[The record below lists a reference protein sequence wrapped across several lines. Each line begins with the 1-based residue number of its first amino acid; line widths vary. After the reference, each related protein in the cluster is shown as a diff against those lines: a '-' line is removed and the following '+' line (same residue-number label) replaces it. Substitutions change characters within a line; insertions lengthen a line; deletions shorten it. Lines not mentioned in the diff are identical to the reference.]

1 MPPVPPRVPEIT
13 TLRVRLGRRA
23 VGTLTLL
30 PGERTLF
37 AFGDE
42 YLDDPQRPVL
52 SLSFKDRFGGIV
64 AEQAPTRV
72 RVPPFFSNLLPEG
85 HLREYL
91 AARAGVKGMREFFL
105 LQALGKDLP
114 GAVVVEPDAEES
126 RPPPSPHGGHDDERR
141 SSHDDARDALRF
153 SLAGVQLKLSAVM
166 EAGGGLTIP
175 AQGAGGSWIVKLP
188 SARFEGVAENEFSM
202 MRLAARLGL
211 DVPEVRLVDLDAVT
225 GLPEGIGTVQGKALA
240 VRRFD
245 RAPDGVRVHAED
257 FAQIFGL
264 YPERKYARGN
274 YRSIAEV
281 VWAEAGEP
289 GVVELVRRLVFNAL
303 IGNADMH
310 MKNWS
315 MIYPDGRNAMLAP
328 AYDLLSTI
336 AYLPDERMALNLV
349 RSKRFADLTIA
360 AFTHFAGKARLPEH
374 PVLSAVR
381 DTAGRFRDE
390 WPAAKRELPVAER
403 VARAIDAHLVALPLA
418 SGR

>member
-1 MPPVPPRVPEIT
+1 MPLTLPQGPEIP
-13 TLRVRLGRRA
+13 TLRVRLGRRSA
-23 VGTLTLL
+23 GTLTLL
-30 PGERTLF
+30 PGDRTLF
-37 AFGDE
+37 AFDDD
-42 YLDDPQRPVL
+42 YLADPERPVL

-64 AEQAPTRV
+64 AEQAPSRV
-72 RVPPFFSNLLPEG
+72 RTPPFFSNLLPEG

-105 LQALGKDLP
+105 LRVLGEDLP

-126 RPPPSPHGGHDDERR
+126 RPPPSPRAGHDERR
-141 SSHDDARDALRF
+141 RLHDDAWNALRF
-153 SLAGVQLKLSAVM
+153 SLAGVQLKFSAVM
-166 EAGGGLTIP
+166 EASGGLTIP

-188 SARFEGVAENEFSM
+188 SARFEGVPENEFSM
-202 MRLAARLGL
+202 MSLAARLGL
-211 DVPEVRLVDLDAVT
+211 DVPEVRLVDLDAVA
-225 GLPEGIGTVQGKALA
+225 GLPEGIGTVRGKALA

-245 RAPDGVRVHAED
+245 RAPDGARVHAED

-264 YPERKYARGN
+264 YPERKYERGS

-289 GVVELVRRLVFNAL
+289 GVVEFVRRLVFNAL

-315 MIYPDGRNAMLAP
+315 LIYPDGRSAALAP
-328 AYDLLSTI
+328 AYDVLSTI
-336 AYLPDERMALNLV
+336 AYIPDERMALNLV
-349 RSKRFADLTIA
+349 RSKRFADLTVV

-381 DTAGRFRDE
+381 ETVERFRDG
-390 WPAAKRELPVAER
+390 WSAAKRELPVTER
-403 VARAIDAHLVALPLA
+403 VARAIDDHLVALPLA
-418 SGR
+418 NGR

>member
-1 MPPVPPRVPEIT
+1 MPETT
-13 TLRVRLGRRA
+13 TLRVGLGRRA

-42 YLDDPQRPVL
+42 YLDDPQRTVL

-211 DVPEVRLVDLDAVT
+211 DVPEVRLVDLDAVA

-245 RAPDGVRVHAED
+245 RAPDGACVHAED

-289 GVVELVRRLVFNAL
+289 GVVEFVRRLVFNAL

-315 MIYPDGRNAMLAP
+315 MLYPDGRNAMLAP

-336 AYLPDERMALNLV
+336 AYLPDESMALNLV

-360 AFTHFAGKARLPEH
+360 AFRHFAGKARLPER

-403 VARAIDAHLVALPLA
+403 VARAIDAHLEALPLA
-418 SGR
+418 GGR

>member
-1 MPPVPPRVPEIT
+1 MPSAPPRVPEIT

-30 PGERTLF
+30 PGDRTLF
-37 AFGDE
+37 AFDDE
-42 YLDDPQRPVL
+42 YLDDPERPML
-52 SLSFKDRFGGIV
+52 SLSFKDRLGGIV

-91 AARAGVKGMREFFL
+91 AARAGVKDVREFFL
-105 LQALGKDLP
+105 LQVLGKDLP
-114 GAVVVEPDAEES
+114 GAVVVESDAEEA
-126 RPPPSPHGGHDDERR
+126 RPPPSPRDGHDEHRPP
-141 SSHDDARDALRF
+141 HDDARNALRF

-281 VWAEAGEP
+281 VWAEAGEL
-289 GVVELVRRLVFNAL
+289 GVVEFVRRLVFNAL

-349 RSKRFADLTIA
+349 RSKRFADLTVA
-360 AFTHFAGKARLPEH
+360 AFTHFAGKARLPER

-390 WPAAKRELPVAER
+390 WPAAKRELPVTER
-403 VARAIDAHLVALPLA
+403 VAQAIDAHLVALPLA

>member
-1 MPPVPPRVPEIT
+1 MPPAPPRVPEIT

-30 PGERTLF
+30 PGDRTLF
-37 AFGDE
+37 AFDDE
-42 YLDDPQRPVL
+42 YLDDPERPML

-91 AARAGVKGMREFFL
+91 AARADVKDVREFFL
-105 LQALGKDLP
+105 LQVLGKDLP
-114 GAVVVEPDAEES
+114 GAVVVESDAEEA
-126 RPPPSPHGGHDDERR
+126 RPPPSPRDGHDEHRPP
-141 SSHDDARDALRF
+141 HDDARNALRF
-153 SLAGVQLKLSAVM
+153 SLAGVQLKFSAVM

-225 GLPEGIGTVQGKALA
+225 GLPQGIGTVRGKALA

-289 GVVELVRRLVFNAL
+289 GVVEFVRRLVFNAL

-360 AFTHFAGKARLPEH
+360 AFTHFAGKARLPER

-381 DTAGRFRDE
+381 DTAGRFRDQ

-403 VARAIDAHLVALPLA
+403 VAQAIDAHLVALPLA
-418 SGR
+418 SSR

>member
-1 MPPVPPRVPEIT
+1 MPEIT
-13 TLRVRLGRRA
+13 TLRVRLGPRA

-30 PGERTLF
+30 PGDRTLF
-37 AFGDE
+37 AFDDE
-42 YLDDPQRPVL
+42 YLDDPQRPML

-114 GAVVVEPDAEES
+114 GAVVVGSDAEEP
-126 RPPPSPHGGHDDERR
+126 RPPSSPHGGHDDRR
-141 SSHDDARDALRF
+141 STQDETRDALRF

-166 EAGGGLTIP
+166 GAGGGLTIP
-175 AQGAGGSWIVKLP
+175 AQGTGGSWIVKLP

-202 MRLAARLGL
+202 MRLAARMGL
-211 DVPEVRLVDLDAVT
+211 DVPGVKLVDLDAVT

-245 RAPDGVRVHAED
+245 RAPDGGARVHAED

-264 YPERKYARGN
+264 YPERKYERGS

-336 AYLPDERMALNLV
+336 AYLPDETMALNLV
-349 RSKRFADLTIA
+349 RSKRFADLTVA

-381 DTAGRFRDE
+381 GTVGRFRDE
-390 WPAAKRELPVAER
+390 WPAAKRELPVTER
-403 VARAIDAHLVALPLA
+403 VARAIDAHIEALPLA

>member
-1 MPPVPPRVPEIT
+1 M
-13 TLRVRLGRRA
+13 
-23 VGTLTLL
+23 
-30 PGERTLF
+30 
-37 AFGDE
+37 
-42 YLDDPQRPVL
+42 
-52 SLSFKDRFGGIV
+52 
-64 AEQAPTRV
+64 
-72 RVPPFFSNLLPEG
+72 
-85 HLREYL
+85 
-91 AARAGVKGMREFFL
+91 
-105 LQALGKDLP
+105 
-114 GAVVVEPDAEES
+114 
-126 RPPPSPHGGHDDERR
+126 
-141 SSHDDARDALRF
+141 
-153 SLAGVQLKLSAVM
+153 
-166 EAGGGLTIP
+166 
-175 AQGAGGSWIVKLP
+175 
-188 SARFEGVAENEFSM
+188 
-202 MRLAARLGL
+202 
-211 DVPEVRLVDLDAVT
+211 
-225 GLPEGIGTVQGKALA
+225 
-240 VRRFD
+240 RRFD
-245 RAPDGVRVHAED
+245 RAPDGVRIHAED

-289 GVVELVRRLVFNAL
+289 GVVEFVRRLVFNAL

-349 RSKRFADLTIA
+349 RSKRFADLTVA

-390 WPAAKRELPVAER
+390 WPAAKRELPVTER
-403 VARAIDAHLVALPLA
+403 VAQAIDAHLVALPLA